1 MRLPKLRTSVAL
13 TALLGLCSMGT
24 FCIWPDPDGNN
35 GPPDPSTACAD
46 GEPPAAGAAGLFF
59 SDPKGGATPLAEDAA
74 LPIEYGP
81 QGGQHVMVAIR
92 HHTRGDGV
100 WAYRLA
106 FEPDAADPAAP
117 EPDPAAPRRPVL
129 EGSNTVPVNACAS
142 GWTETIAPVFL
153 DIRDS
158 GLADAAGEIPAAR
171 GVLRVVATP
180 RDAGEKVS
188 AEIPLQIAM

>member
-24 FCIWPDPDGNN
+24 FCIWPDPGNN

-59 SDPKGGATPLAEDAA
+59 SDPRGGAAPLAEDAA

-92 HHTRGDGV
+92 HHTRGGGV

-106 FEPDAADPAAP
+106 FEPETADPAAP

-153 DIRDS
+153 DIRDG

-171 GVLRVVATP
+171 GVLRIVATP
-180 RDAGEKVS
+180 KDAGEKVS